1 MIVTKANIDEFITT
15 ERAVGNIARI
25 LGAIAKAYIPPVV
38 DDSHT
43 NFLWCNTNKH
53 LVVRP
58 IILTNDKVLTVSYH
72 PGHLHI
78 HFEIEGSDD
87 HEHMVLLKGNS
98 IAYVQ
103 NRVIQILNKLGLN
116 GDEILK
122 HIEFRYP
129 DLNDINGKII
139 KLDKTFISEFSYIRT
154 EANNVLTS
162 YIVNN
167 KLIAELPR
175 VWPHNFDTG
184 IVCNLQDDI
193 TQYAGYAPADETV
206 CNVPYFYNSFY
217 KNGKQIVGSN
227 SLEHGEWLT
236 TGWKGAIL
244 PVNSFD
250 TTDSFL
256 QFAYS
261 FIENSS
267 KEFLNN

>member
-1 MIVTKANIDEFITT
+1 MIVTKANIDQFITT
-15 ERAVGNIARI
+15 ERAVGNIARV
-25 LGAIAKAYIPPVV
+25 LGAIAKAYISPVV

-58 IILTNDKVLTVSYH
+58 IILTNGKALTVSYH

-78 HFEIEGSDD
+78 HFEIEGSHS
-87 HEHMVLLKGNS
+87 HEHIVLLKGNS
-98 IAYVQ
+98 ISYLH
-103 NRVIQILNKLGLN
+103 NRVMQMLNKFGLD
-116 GDEILK
+116 GDEALK
-122 HIEFRYP
+122 HIEYRYP
-129 DLNDINGKII
+129 ELNDINGKIVG
-139 KLDKTFISEFSYIRT
+139 LNKTLIDEFSSIRT

-162 YIVNN
+162 YIINN
-167 KLIAELPR
+167 KFIAELPR

-184 IVCNLQDDI
+184 IVCNLKNDI
-193 TQYAGYAPADETV
+193 TQYAGYAPADKSV

-236 TGWKGAIL
+236 SDWKGAIL

-250 TTDSFL
+250 TTELFL
-256 QFAYS
+256 ENAYA

>member
-1 MIVTKANIDEFITT
+1 MIVTKTNIDQFITT
-15 ERAVGNIARI
+15 ERAIGNVARI

-58 IILTNDKVLTVSYH
+58 ILLTDGKILNVSYH

-78 HFEIEGSDD
+78 HFEIEGSDS
-87 HEHMVLLKGNS
+87 HEHMILLKGNS
-98 IAYVQ
+98 MTYVQ
-103 NRVIQILNKLGLN
+103 NRAVQILNKFGLD

-122 HIEFRYP
+122 HVEFRYP
-129 DLNDINGKII
+129 DLNNINGKII
-139 KLDKTFISEFSYIRT
+139 KLDKTLISEFSNIRT

-162 YIVNN
+162 YIVHN
-167 KLIAELPR
+167 KFIEELPR

-184 IVCNLQDDI
+184 IVCRLKNDV
-193 TQYAGYAPADETV
+193 TQYLGYAPADDAV

-217 KNGKQIVGSN
+217 KNGKQLIAN
-227 SLEHGEWLT
+227 NPLEQGEWHT
-236 TGWKGAIL
+236 SGWKGAIL
-244 PVNSFD
+244 PLNSFD

-256 QFAYS
+256 RSAYS